1 MLEEAQKA
9 APDDPQ
15 TLTDLGEIWLEEG
28 QLDKAEQCARQAL
41 AAEAQ
46 HSAALVVMGNVLLR
60 RGDIMGAREHA
71 VWALQAEPTAEGPI
85 QLFVAIQA
93 RQSFLL
99 GLWFRWSSWMSKFGR
114 RAMALLLVAF
124 VGQRLAI
131 LALEDANA
139 PQLAELVHYGWL
151 GLCVYSWVA
160 PVVFRNMIKKEI
172 APVRLE

>member
-1 MLEEAQKA
+1 M
-9 APDDPQ
+9 P
-15 TLTDLGEIWLEEG
+15 
-28 QLDKAEQCARQAL
+28 
-41 AAEAQ
+41 
-46 HSAALVVMGNVLLR
+46 SS
-60 RGDIMGAREHA
+60 DIVIKGAREHA

-99 GLWFRWSSWMSKFGR
+99 GLWFRWSSWLSRFGR
-114 RAMALLLVAF
+114 RAMIVLLVAF
-124 VGQRLAI
+124 VVQRLAI
-131 LALEDANA
+131 LALEDAKA

-172 APVRLE
+172 EGVRLKPDF